1 MRLDTPR
8 VQPLSE
14 DQWSDEVREILTGAQ
29 VGGRGRRPANIF
41 TTLAR
46 HPKLLRRWLVFGN
59 HVLFKST
66 LPARERELAILRVGW
81 LCRSAYEFGQHTVIG
96 RQAGLDD
103 GEIRRVTLGPQAPGW
118 SPDDATLLR
127 AVDELHADSFV
138 SDATWSALA
147 RRWSVEQILDLLFAV
162 GQYRLV
168 SGVLNSLGVQLDAGV
183 PGFPDHE

>member
-8 VQPLSE
+8 LPPLPE
-14 DQWSDEVREILTGAQ
+14 DLWSDEVREILGGVN
-29 VGGRGRRPANIF
+29 VGTSERPANIF

-81 LCRSAYEFGQHTVIG
+81 LCRSAYEFGQHTLIG
-96 RQAGLDD
+96 GRAGLSEE
-103 GEIRRVTLGPQAPGW
+103 EIRRVTRGPEAPGW
-118 SPDDATLLR
+118 SADDATLLR
-127 AVDELHADSFV
+127 AVDELHEDSFV
-138 SDATWSALA
+138 CNATWRALA
-147 RRWSVEQILDLLFAV
+147 KRWTEEQLLDLLFAV

-168 SGVLNSLGVQLDAGV
+168 SGVLNSLGVQLDDGV
-183 PGFPDHE
+183 PGWPG